1 MRIVVCVKQSCKDL
15 NPFDACAVEEAL
27 RIEGAEVIALSMGR
41 QDVKDML
48 LALTRLG
55 VHKGIL
61 LSDTAFAGADTL
73 ATSYALSLAIKEL
86 NPDMVIC
93 GRQSIDGDTAQ
104 VGPCLATMLGIPV
117 ITNVMELKLDGD
129 TVNCKTRLGDKSA
142 KLPALVT
149 VERINNLRFPK
160 IRAKTGEVEVWDI
173 NRLGADPER
182 CGLKGSPTK
191 VVRSF
196 ENSGGK
202 RKCTFIKKEDLAETI
217 KIALQKPRAEIE
229 TTESGEMLESVWAIG
244 EKAAEKAREIAK
256 EVIVLN
262 ITDPNELATLAKE
275 KKPEVILFDSSI
287 ESRMI
292 APQVSAMLNTG
303 LCADCTKLETDGKQ
317 LFMYRPAFGGNII
330 AKIKCV
336 TKPQMATVRT
346 VDENTAQL
354 ILAGGRGIKGSEDVF
369 FKAAEKLG
377 AQIGA
382 SRALVDMGE
391 AKYEHQIGLTGRTV
405 CPNVYI
411 AVGISGAVQ
420 HVCGMEQSNVI
431 IAINPDRTAPIFE
444 YADYGI
450 VGEANEVLSE
460 LLK

>member
-1 MRIVVCVKQSCKDL
+1 MRIVVCVKQSCKEL

-27 RIEGAEVIALSMGR
+27 RIEGAEVIAVSMGR
-41 QDVKDML
+41 PDVKDML

-73 ATSYALSLAIKEL
+73 ATSYALSLAVKEL
-86 NPDMVIC
+86 SPDLVIC

-117 ITNVMELKLDGD
+117 ITNVMELKLDGN
-129 TVNCKTRLGDKSA
+129 TAVCKTRMGDRA
-142 KLPALVT
+142 AELPALVT

-173 NRLGADPER
+173 NRLGANPER

-191 VVRSF
+191 VIKSF

-202 RKCTFIKKEDLAETI
+202 RKCKFINSSELLDVIGKSVN
-217 KIALQKPRAEIE
+217 KPRIQL
-229 TTESGEMLESVWAIG
+229 ESEDNGKKLKSVWAIG
-244 EKAAEKAREIAK
+244 EKAAEKAKEISE
-256 EVIVLN
+256 EVVVLPD
-262 ITDPNELATLAKE
+262 TEPKELARLARE
-275 KKPEVILFDSSI
+275 KNPEVILFDSSI
-287 ESRMI
+287 QSRMI

-303 LCADCTKLETDGKQ
+303 LCADCTKLETDGEQ

-330 AKIKCV
+330 AKIRCV

-346 VDENTAQL
+346 VDENSEQI
-354 ILAGGRGIKGSEDVF
+354 ILAGGRGIGEFTDVF
-369 FKAAEKLG
+369 QKAGEKLG
-377 AQIGA
+377 AQLAA
-382 SRALVDMGE
+382 SRALVDMGK
-391 AKYEHQIGLTGRTV
+391 APYEQQIGLTGKAV

-431 IAINPDRTAPIFE
+431 IAINSDKSAPIFE
-444 YADYGI
+444 YADFGI
-450 VGEANEVLSE
+450 VGDAKEVLSSI
-460 LLK
+460 L

>member
-1 MRIVVCVKQSCKDL
+1 MRIVVCVKQSCKEL

-27 RIEGAEVIALSMGR
+27 RIDGAEVIAVSMGR
-41 QDVKDML
+41 PDVKDML

-73 ATSYALSLAIKEL
+73 ATSYALSLAVKEL
-86 NPDMVIC
+86 SPDLVIC

-117 ITNVMELKLDGD
+117 ITNVMELKLDGN
-129 TVNCKTRLGDKSA
+129 TAVCKTRMGDRIA
-142 KLPALVT
+142 ELPALVT

-191 VVRSF
+191 VIKSF

-202 RKCTFIKKEDLAETI
+202 RKCKFINSSELLDVIGKSVN
-217 KIALQKPRAEIE
+217 KPRIQL
-229 TTESGEMLESVWAIG
+229 ESEDNGKKLKSVWAIG
-244 EKAAEKAREIAK
+244 EKAAEKAREIAE
-256 EVIVLN
+256 EVVVLPD
-262 ITDPNELATLAKE
+262 TEPKELARLARE
-275 KKPEVILFDSSI
+275 KQPEVILFDSSI
-287 ESRMI
+287 QSRMI

-303 LCADCTKLETDGKQ
+303 LCADCTKLETDGEQ

-330 AKIKCV
+330 AKIRCV

-346 VDENTAQL
+346 VDENSEQ
-354 ILAGGRGIKGSEDVF
+354 IVLAGGRGIGEFTDVF
-369 FKAAEKLG
+369 QKAGEKLG
-377 AQIGA
+377 AQLAA
-382 SRALVDMGE
+382 SRALVDMGK
-391 AKYEHQIGLTGRTV
+391 APYEQQIGLTGKAV

-431 IAINPDRTAPIFE
+431 IAINSDKSAPIFE
-444 YADYGI
+444 YADFGI
-450 VGEANEVLSE
+450 VGDAKEVLSSI
-460 LLK
+460 L